1 MKKTLLAALAA
12 CLSVCLCFGI
22 FAACGGDEL
31 KDGTYTENGLIF
43 TVENRNVTITGVEEG
58 VSEVTVPA
66 QFKGVDVDGIA
77 ENALAES
84 SVKKLTF
91 SEGLSQFFSIGAFAF
106 NLSSIEEI
114 IHFPA
119 NISMINMDALA
130 GLKNLKSITVTGE
143 GEFSIENGAL
153 IQTEED
159 QKVLRLLPAASEPQ
173 SNYNAETKTYTVTGY
188 SEVFNHAVSYNQ
200 YIENVTIGKDTVRVQ
215 EDAFSH
221 IKLTS
226 VTMERDDD
234 EYNGVSNVMIEGGA
248 FTAYKGLKI
257 YVPAES
263 NSEMSTWLS
272 NSKNY
277 IYGHNLLIHP
287 VGCDR
292 TDAHIHGIRN
302 QLGANAVLAG
312 YDITLHEDSQ
322 TIDIDGTYSI
332 MSYSAKDLFTEYEG

>member
-58 VSEVTVPA
+58 VSEVTVPS

-153 IQTEED
+153 IQTEE
-159 QKVLRLLPAASEPQ
+159 
-173 SNYNAETKTYTVTGY
+173 
-188 SEVFNHAVSYNQ
+188 
-200 YIENVTIGKDTVRVQ
+200 
-215 EDAFSH
+215 
-221 IKLTS
+221 
-226 VTMERDDD
+226 
-234 EYNGVSNVMIEGGA
+234 
-248 FTAYKGLKI
+248 
-257 YVPAES
+257 
-263 NSEMSTWLS
+263 
-272 NSKNY
+272 
-277 IYGHNLLIHP
+277 
-287 VGCDR
+287 
-292 TDAHIHGIRN
+292 
-302 QLGANAVLAG
+302 
-312 YDITLHEDSQ
+312 
-322 TIDIDGTYSI
+322 
-332 MSYSAKDLFTEYEG
+332 